1 MGLYALLAILAM
13 LTLISLLSSKISS
26 QINMPCLLLFLAV
39 GLLTGTEGL
48 GMITFRSA
56 EIANVIGSVA
66 LAFILFSGGF
76 DTNWQSIKPVFLT
89 GGLMSSIGVLLTAV
103 FCGIFTKLSAMF
115 FLPDTNIPFSWC
127 LLLGAIISSTDAAAV
142 FSILRSRSVS
152 LKGNVRPLLEFE
164 SGSNDPMAAF
174 TTIFMVGIIAGEQAS
189 GETLA
194 LSGYWIVLPM
204 FLLKMSIGLA
214 AGFIIGK
221 AASWLYNKID
231 FEYYGLYYV
240 LVIVVVLSAFSI
252 PELLYGNGFMGVY
265 VAGMT
270 MGNSRFVYHNG
281 VGKFCDGIAWLM
293 QIVLF
298 TMLGLLALPTH
309 LWEVKW
315 FGLSVALFLMFAAR
329 PLATFTVMLGSGF
342 SAKERTLISWVGLRG
357 GAPIMLATFP
367 LMAQIENS
375 DLMFHVVFFIVITS
389 VLFQGMTIMPVAK
402 LLNLNAP
409 LHKTPKSPLSIDET
423 GDKNAI
429 SREFTVSE
437 NINELSIAEIK
448 VPEGLLILMIRRR
461 ENIIVP
467 RGDTKLYTGDIMTV
481 LGSHDTVMAFGEKL
495 TEL

>member
-1 MGLYALLAILAM
+1 MGLYALLAILAL

-48 GMITFRSA
+48 QMITFRNA
-56 EIANVIGSVA
+56 ELANVIGSVA

-76 DTNWQSIKPVFLT
+76 DTNWKGIKPVFIT
-89 GGLMSSIGVLLTAV
+89 GGLMSSIGVLLTAL
-103 FCGIFTKLSAMF
+103 FCGAFTKLSAMI
-115 FLPDTNIPFSWC
+115 FLPDTDIPFSWC
-127 LLLGAIISSTDAAAV
+127 MLLGAIISSTDAAAV

-152 LKGNVRPLLEFE
+152 LKGNIAPLLELE

-174 TTIFMVGIIAGEQAS
+174 TTIFMVSVIANEQTT
-189 GETLA
+189 GNTLP
-194 LSGYWIVLPM
+194 LSGYWVIIPM

-214 AGFIIGK
+214 VGFIIGK

-231 FEYYGLYYV
+231 FDYYGLYYV

-265 VAGMT
+265 VAGIT
-270 MGNSRFVYHNG
+270 MGNSRFVYRNG

-298 TMLGLLALPTH
+298 TMLGLLALPTR

-315 FGLSVALFLMFAAR
+315 FGLSVALFLMLAAR
-329 PLATFTVMLGSGF
+329 PLATFITTLGSKF
-342 SAKERTLISWVGLRG
+342 STKERALVSWVGLRG

-367 LMAQIENS
+367 LMAQINNS

-389 VLFQGMTIMPVAK
+389 VLFQGMTIMPMAK
-402 LLNLNAP
+402 LLKLNAP

-423 GDKNAI
+423 GDKNTI
-429 SREFTVSE
+429 SREFTVPE
-437 NINELSIAEIK
+437 NINELSIAEIN
-448 VPEGLLILMIRRR
+448 VPKEVLILMIRRR

-467 RGDTKLYTGDIMTV
+467 RGDTRLFTGDILTV
-481 LGSHDTVMAFGEKL
+481 LGSYDKVTDFGKKL